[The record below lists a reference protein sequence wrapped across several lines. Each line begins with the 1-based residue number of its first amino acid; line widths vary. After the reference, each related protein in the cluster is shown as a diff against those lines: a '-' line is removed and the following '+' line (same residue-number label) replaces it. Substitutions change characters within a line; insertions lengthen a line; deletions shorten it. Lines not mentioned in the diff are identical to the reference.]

1 MLNNAETDT
10 EQSGSSVTIA
20 GPLQEYT
27 EKYKKLLLLFPLLL
41 LFISWLAITAPFD
54 FPTGTT
60 IRIDRGLSA
69 GNIADYLEENNVVR
83 SGTVLYL
90 VLVAFQKAETVK
102 AGTYVFTEPLSVFA
116 VANSITENPPPDTL
130 TTLTLPEGFTVKE
143 FAAIADGVLENFD
156 EEEFLRLTAEY
167 EGFLFP
173 DTYHVP
179 VDYSALE
186 LAELLA
192 ETYKEKTAYLADAL
206 KKSALTELEI
216 VTLASIVEREAN
228 TEESMKIVAAILLRR
243 LEIGMALQTD
253 ASMEYVLGKP
263 LKELTPEDL
272 QIDSPYNTYLYPGLP
287 PTPIGNPG
295 LSSLQAVLDPIETEY
310 LYYLTDE
317 DGEFHYAKTF
327 DEHKQNIA
335 KYLK

>member
-1 MLNNAETDT
+1 MEESGGLSATSNLLR
-10 EQSGSSVTIA
+10 QSF
-20 GPLQEYT
+20 Q
-27 EKYKKLLLLFPLLL
+27 KHKKFLLTFSALLFLAV
-41 LFISWLAITAPFD
+41 WLAISPPFI
-54 FPTGTT
+54 FPVNVP

-69 GNIADYLEENNVVR
+69 GAVADELDRNNVVR
-83 SGTVLYL
+83 SGSVLYL
-90 VLVAFQKAETVK
+90 VLVALQKAESVK
-102 AGTYVFTEPLSVFA
+102 AGSYIFTEPQSVFGIA
-116 VANSITENPPPDTL
+116 SSITKNPPPDTL
-130 TTLTLPEGFTVKE
+130 ATLTLPEGFTVKE
-143 FAAIADGVLENFD
+143 FARIATGVLKNFD
-156 EEEFLRLTAEY
+156 EAEFIELTSPY

-179 VDYSALE
+179 IDYAALE

-192 ETYKEKTAYLADAL
+192 ETYKKKTTHLGSEW
-206 KKSALTELEI
+206 KSSNLTESEI

-228 TEESMKIVAAILLRR
+228 TEESMKIVAAVLLRR
-243 LEIGMALQTD
+243 LKIGMALQTD
-253 ASMEYVLGKP
+253 ASMEYVLDKP
-263 LKELTPEDL
+263 LSELTAEDL

-295 LSSLQAVLDPIETEY
+295 LRSIEAVLHPVETAY

-317 DGEFHYAKTF
+317 DGNFHYAKTF

>member
-1 MLNNAETDT
+1 MEVDT
-10 EQSGSSVTIA
+10 ESDIQGGEVLLTQNF
-20 GPLQEYT
+20 LQHYLDA
-27 EKYKKLLLLFPLLL
+27 YKKFLLVLPVLFLAAL
-41 LFISWLAITAPFD
+41 WLARSSPFN
-54 FPTGTT
+54 FPVNVP

-69 GNIADYLEENNVVR
+69 GAITYELDKNNVVR
-83 SGTVLYL
+83 SSTALYL
-90 VLVAFQKAETVK
+90 VLVALQKAGEVK
-102 AGTYVFTEPLSVFA
+102 AGTYVFTEPLSVFG

-143 FAAIADGVLENFD
+143 FATIAEGVLTDFD
-156 EEEFLRLTAEY
+156 RAEFVRLTGPY

-179 VDYSALE
+179 VDYTPKE
-186 LAELLA
+186 LADLLA
-192 ETYKEKTAYLADAL
+192 ETYKKKTTHLEDEWQ
-206 KKSALTELEI
+206 KSDMSQEEV
-216 VTLASIVEREAN
+216 VTLASVVEREAN
-228 TEESMKIVAAILLRR
+228 TEESMAIVTSILLRR
-243 LEIGMALQTD
+243 LEIGMALQVD

-263 LKELTPEDL
+263 LNELTAEDL
-272 QIDSPYNTYLYPGLP
+272 QIDTPYNTYLYPGLP

-295 LSSLQAVLDPIETEY
+295 LQSIEAVLYPLDTEY

-317 DGEFHYAKTF
+317 NGEFHYARTF